1 MKYSRWLLQIVAN
14 DEADTSSRNTHGS
27 IRSCCEAVRYTTAG
41 ADNDLSIGTTVSGL
55 SLLVTAKLSRL
66 TA

>member
-14 DEADTSSRNTHGS
+14 DGADTSSRNTHGP

-41 ADNDLSIGTTVSGL
+41 ADNDLSIGINSNCII
-55 SLLVTAKLSRL
+55 VTGKA
-66 TA
+66 